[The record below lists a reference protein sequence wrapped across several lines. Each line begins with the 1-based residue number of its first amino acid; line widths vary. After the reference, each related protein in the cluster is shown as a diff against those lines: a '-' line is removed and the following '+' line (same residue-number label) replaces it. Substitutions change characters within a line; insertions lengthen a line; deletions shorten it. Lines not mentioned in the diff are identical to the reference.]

1 MRALASV
8 CVRHT
13 HTHTEH
19 TATTTTVY
27 SPLVKSIKI
36 KRKRNKSRKKRW
48 QTTIVNEENH
58 CTVGQKGSS
67 TIHTHFPAAGAVQPS
82 ANVKDHKGGSN
93 LVILICCTVRHPHT
107 RILINIVTFFT
118 HYLTFST
125 VVVAVNFHLRTRQH
139 FTVVVVVLIVAVV
152 GCYTHHVSKLLNF
165 LVTTLPRSMPRRSTM
180 RCARSG
186 CEVPENTLMFGILEC
201 IRFRQP
207 ACFSKLSRIKLLA
220 RIGLA
225 ERTGITQSTS
235 TSFYYKNFFAKAA
248 RQRQRR
254 RRTRERD

>member
-1 MRALASV
+1 MKQHNSHALPSRRS
-8 CVRHT
+8 C
-13 HTHTEH
+13 
-19 TATTTTVY
+19 ATF
-27 SPLVKSIKI
+27 SECQGP
-36 KRKRNKSRKKRW
+36 
-48 QTTIVNEENH
+48 Q
-58 CTVGQKGSS
+58 
-67 TIHTHFPAAGAVQPS
+67 
-82 ANVKDHKGGSN
+82 GGSN
-93 LVILICCTVRHPHT
+93 LVLLICCTVRHPHT

-139 FTVVVVVLIVAVV
+139 FTVVVVLIVAVV

>member
-1 MRALASV
+1 M
-8 CVRHT
+8 
-13 HTHTEH
+13 
-19 TATTTTVY
+19 
-27 SPLVKSIKI
+27 KKI
-36 KRKRNKSRKKRW
+36 IAQWGKKVAA
-48 QTTIVNEENH
+48 QY
-58 CTVGQKGSS
+58 
-67 TIHTHFPAAGAVQPS
+67 THFPAAGAVQPS
-82 ANVKDHKGGSN
+82 ANVKDHKGEAIWH
-93 LVILICCTVRHPHT
+93 LWFVALCDTHT
-107 RILINIVTFFT
+107 HAHTHKYCHFFT

-125 VVVAVNFHLRTRQH
+125 VFVVVAVNFHLCTRQH
-139 FTVVVVVLIVAVV
+139 FTVVVLIVV

-254 RRTRERD
+254 RRTRESKRKRVRHECGYVFMCIDRERERESL

>member
-1 MRALASV
+1 MKKIIAQWGKKVAAQFTRTSQPQELCNLQRMSRTTRGKQFGAFDLLHCATP
-8 CVRHT
+8 T
-13 HTHTEH
+13 HT
-19 TATTTTVY
+19 Y
-27 SPLVKSIKI
+27 S
-36 KRKRNKSRKKRW
+36 
-48 QTTIVNEENH
+48 
-58 CTVGQKGSS
+58 
-67 TIHTHFPAAGAVQPS
+67 
-82 ANVKDHKGGSN
+82 HKY
-93 LVILICCTVRHPHT
+93 CH
-107 RILINIVTFFT
+107 FFT

-139 FTVVVVVLIVAVV
+139 FTVVVVLIVAVV

-254 RRTRERD
+254 RRTRERDWEKESALRMWLRVYVYWQREGERESL